1 MSGEGGGEMRYDES
15 MILLRIGNT
24 SISCGHNL
32 YLVCCLGIV
41 SIVGRDLTVDT

>member
-1 MSGEGGGEMRYDES
+1 MSGEEGGEMRYDES
-15 MILLRIGNT
+15 MILLRIGN

-32 YLVCCLGIV
+32 YSVCCRGIV